1 MVRDLFKGLF
11 FITMLSMAGCGEHV
25 ELHREL
31 SEQEANELSLSWLTS
46 RSMPKKFLLKAVCP
60 YVSALAI

>member
-11 FITMLSMAGCGEHV
+11 FIAMLSMAGCGEHV

-31 SEQEANELSLSWLTS
+31 SEQEANEVIAELANKQINAQKS
-46 RSMPKKFLLKAVCP
+46 LLKAVYP
-60 YVSALAI
+60 FVSALAI